1 MTPYA
6 TAEVSA
12 ERPQL
17 CRGQSAVV
25 VAGFT
30 ASMGML
36 RVAVSLVA

>member
-17 CRGQSAVV
+17 HRGQSAAL

-30 ASMGML
+30 ASMGMFHA
-36 RVAVSLVA
+36 AVSLVA